1 MNKRITAGLLAA
13 ATAGA
18 VGVSTAAP
26 ASATNGNLC
35 GSYPPR
41 GIGYGLTNSP
51 HNATI
56 NRGAIIRLRAH
67 LVRERANCSAAHIA
81 VFTRTARQTRYAQSN
96 RGITNAVGETS
107 VPVKY
112 LRTVRYFFEYDFDAH
127 TIGARSY
134 GSAIFVR

>member
-18 VGVSTAAP
+18 VGVGTASS
-26 ASATNGNLC
+26 ASAANGNPC

-41 GIGYGLTNSP
+41 GIGYGLTNGP

-56 NRGAIIRLRAH
+56 NRGAIVRLRAH
-67 LVRERANCSAAHIA
+67 LFRDGQNCSAAHIA
-81 VFTRTARQTRYAQSN
+81 VFTRTDLQYRYAKSN
-96 RGITNAVGETS
+96 QGITGSNGETS

-112 LRTVRYFFEYDFDAH
+112 LKKTRYFFEYDFDAH
-127 TIGARSY
+127 TIGARSF
-134 GSAIFVR
+134 GSVIFVK

>member
-18 VGVSTAAP
+18 VGVGTASP
-26 ASATNGNLC
+26 AAAANGNAC

-41 GIGYGLTNSP
+41 GTGYRLTNSP
-51 HNATI
+51 HSATI
-56 NRGAIIRLRAH
+56 HKGTIIRLRAH
-67 LVRERANCSAAHIA
+67 LTRQGQNCSAAHLA
-81 VFTRTARQTRYAQSN
+81 VYTRTAIQTRYAQSN
-96 RGITNAVGETS
+96 RGITNRLGLSS

-127 TIGARSY
+127 TIGARSF
-134 GSAIFVR
+134 GSVVFVR